1 MSAMFIVRWRLVLA
15 IFVAGSMVSGL
26 SPARAAAVPTAEQA
40 LKLTPVQRDV
50 DYDRPT
56 PEEAAKCTIKS
67 EKGKKQTGWVIRDEN
82 GKILRE
88 FVDTNGDNIV
98 DRWSYYKDGVE
109 VYRDIDTKFT
119 GKATEFRWLNTAG
132 IRWGLAKG
140 NDGQIDNWK
149 IISAEETS
157 AEVVM
162 AIRDRDLARFT
173 RLLLTPAEL
182 RSLGLSAA
190 KQKELAEKLSAAPA
204 AFAEAVRH
212 QNAINAK
219 SVWVHFGGNRPGIV
233 PAGTFGITGDLVVYE
248 NVVAIV
254 ETEGKDSQV
263 QIGTMIK
270 IGDCWRLIEAPTLP
284 DANAKQTEV
293 AGNGF
298 FFVSPAIKNP
308 AQPNE
313 PVAGGPNEKTQ
324 KLMDELQKLDDAI
337 ARADGREAQARLND
351 QRADFFEQIIK
362 EIGDKDRPQWI
373 RQMADTVSAAV
384 QSRTYPKGTERL
396 KRLAQSLEKNSA
408 EGDLVAYIEFRELT
422 AEYVLALQAPN
433 PEFAKVQTEWLKN
446 LEQFVGRHP
455 KAPDAADAMIQLG
468 IAEEFAGQEDKAKR
482 WYREIATSFD
492 GTPAAKK
499 AAGAVRRLD
508 SVGKTIELVG
518 RSTAGEPVDLS
529 HLRGKFVLIHYW
541 ATTSEPCKVDLA
553 ELKELQAKYAA
564 DGFAL
569 VGVSLDANRQLLDDY
584 LSKNRLPWPQLFE
597 PGGLDSRYADE
608 LGILTLPTMI
618 LIDDTGKVINRS
630 IHISELDSEL
640 RSKLS
645 K

>member
-1 MSAMFIVRWRLVLA
+1 MAAKFISSWPRALA
-15 IFVAGSMVSGL
+15 IVAVSMASGL
-26 SPARAAAVPTAEQA
+26 SSARGAAPTAEQA
-40 LKLTPVQRDV
+40 LKLVPVQRDV

-56 PEEAAKCTIKS
+56 PEEAAKCTIKA
-67 EKGKKQTGWVIRDEN
+67 EKVKKQTGWVVRDEN

-88 FVDTNGDNIV
+88 FADTNGDNIV
-98 DRWSYYKDGVE
+98 DRWSYYKEGVE

-119 GKATEFRWLNTAG
+119 GKASEFRWLNTGG
-132 IRWGLAKG
+132 IRWGVAKG
-140 NDGQIDNWK
+140 TEGQIDSWK
-149 IISAEETS
+149 LISAEETS

-162 AIRDRDLARFT
+162 AIRDRDMARFT

-182 RSLGLSAA
+182 KSLGLIAA
-190 KQKELAEKLSAAPA
+190 KQKELADKLSAAPA
-204 AFAEAVRH
+204 AFAEAVRR

-233 PAGTFGITGDLVVYE
+233 PAGTFGIAGDLLVYE

-254 ETEGKDSQV
+254 ETEGKDAQV

-270 IGDCWRLIEAPTLP
+270 LGDCWRLVEAPTIP
-284 DANAKQTEV
+284 DGNAKQSDV

-298 FFVSPAIKNP
+298 FFVNP
-308 AQPNE
+308 ALKNIAQPPE
-313 PVAGGPNEKTQ
+313 PIAGGANEKTQ

-337 ARADGREAQARLND
+337 AKANGRADQARLNE
-351 QRADFFEQIIK
+351 QRADFFEQIVK

-384 QSRTYPKGTERL
+384 QSGTYPKGTERL
-396 KRLAQSLEKNSA
+396 KRVAQSLEKNPA
-408 EGDLVAYIEFRELT
+408 DGDLAAYVEFRELT

-446 LEQFVGRHP
+446 LEQFVGKHP

-468 IAEEFAGQEDKAKR
+468 VAEEFAGHEDKAKR
-482 WYREIATSFD
+482 WYREIAGSFD
-492 GTPAAKK
+492 GTLAAKK

-508 SVGKTIELVG
+508 CVGKPIELVA
-518 RSTAGEPVDLS
+518 RSTAGEQVDLS
-529 HLRGKFVLIHYW
+529 HLRGKYVLIHYW

-553 ELKELQAKYAA
+553 ELKELQGRYAA

-569 VGVSLDANRQLLDDY
+569 VGVSLDANRQSLDDY
-584 LSKNRLPWPQLFE
+584 LSRNRLPWPQLFE
-597 PGGLDSRYADE
+597 PGGLDSRYANE

-640 RSKLS
+640 RTKLN